1 MQNSQENNEQFSPPC
16 VDNSVFFEENL
27 IENAENSANSQQKA
41 NFSSENSDEIAE
53 CGDNS
58 TKITL
63 EMCVNKDF
71 ADFEVIYPN
80 VSRKSLL
87 DDENLRIFAEGKEN
101 KPLSVI
107 YAQYKHIAG
116 KIEAEAIKQ
125 ERARQKNALSSVGT
139 LSSTNSGENVYF
151 TKEQVQKMSPSEI
164 KRNYKRIRE
173 SQARW

>member
-1 MQNSQENNEQFSPPC
+1 MENSQENNEQFSPPC

-107 YAQYKHIAG
+107 YAQYKQIVG

-125 ERARQKNALSSVGT
+125 ERARQNNALSSVGT